1 MLLKDL
7 KTLVELI
14 KQLLFVLSKKQ
25 KFQMLGMCLVIMM
38 GALFELLGVSAMLP
52 FIQSILNP
60 QELINKPY
68 ISIWC
73 TLFGITEPGSVIV
86 LVGVG
91 IIVIYSVK
99 NLYIAISKYL
109 QALFCEYTRKDL
121 SVLMLRSYL
130 GRPYSDLVDM
140 GTGAIS
146 KGVNVDT
153 AGVYSAVS
161 NIFMLL
167 SETLVIVLVSAYLAF
182 TDWILAVGVI
192 MVGVICLLAI
202 VFGLKGKISKSSDDY
217 RDTVELTS
225 KWFYQITGGIKD
237 ILVYGRQ
244 GYFLKGYDNA
254 YEKNCKA
261 SVYSTFV
268 GSLPERIIE
277 LFCVSGIIVA
287 VLIRIKMG
295 VDVNVF
301 VPNMAAFAMGAFR
314 LLPSISRTTGYI
326 NTLVYYR
333 GFVEDAYNNMN
344 EARLYMEKLEE
355 NENKYKVDNK
365 SIDLE
370 RDFYSS
376 IQVRDLSW
384 RYKDGK
390 KDILSGMQLTINKGE
405 AIGII
410 GASGSGKST
419 FADLFLR
426 LYFPQHG
433 KILMDGIN
441 IDAIPQK
448 WSRTIGYVPQSV
460 FLVDGTVR
468 ENVVF
473 GGDDPDDEKVWKAL
487 KKASLDKFIK
497 ELSNGLETVV
507 GERGVKFSGG
517 QRQRIAIARALYS
530 DPQILILDEATSA
543 LDNETE
549 EAVME
554 AIDSLAGSM
563 TLIIIAHRVTTLK
576 GCDRIYEIV
585 NGKAVERNKDEVIS
599 QG

>member
-1 MLLKDL
+1 M
-7 KTLVELI
+7 
-14 KQLLFVLSKKQ
+14 
-25 KFQMLGMCLVIMM
+25 
-38 GALFELLGVSAMLP
+38 
-52 FIQSILNP
+52 
-60 QELINKPY
+60 
-68 ISIWC
+68 
-73 TLFGITEPGSVIV
+73 
-86 LVGVG
+86 
-91 IIVIYSVK
+91 
-99 NLYIAISKYL
+99 
-109 QALFCEYTRKDL
+109 
-121 SVLMLRSYL
+121 
-130 GRPYSDLVDM
+130 
-140 GTGAIS
+140 
-146 KGVNVDT
+146 
-153 AGVYSAVS
+153 
-161 NIFMLL
+161 
-167 SETLVIVLVSAYLAF
+167 
-182 TDWILAVGVI
+182 
-192 MVGVICLLAI
+192 
-202 VFGLKGKISKSSDDY
+202 
-217 RDTVELTS
+217 
-225 KWFYQITGGIKD
+225 
-237 ILVYGRQ
+237 
-244 GYFLKGYDNA
+244 
-254 YEKNCKA
+254 
-261 SVYSTFV
+261 
-268 GSLPERIIE
+268 
-277 LFCVSGIIVA
+277 
-287 VLIRIKMG
+287 
-295 VDVNVF
+295 
-301 VPNMAAFAMGAFR
+301 
-314 LLPSISRTTGYI
+314 
-326 NTLVYYR
+326 
-333 GFVEDAYNNMN
+333 
-344 EARLYMEKLEE
+344 
-355 NENKYKVDNK
+355 
-365 SIDLE
+365 
-370 RDFYSS
+370 
-376 IQVRDLSW
+376 RDLSW